1 MKHSRPFEFR
11 KQLMH
16 SEDPRFWDDLVR
28 AVHAPT
34 MMLLIE
40 ARLGSHLRGRV
51 NSEYVWHQTLLKAW
65 SVREEFDGNDIHTL
79 RRWLAGIAEDCL
91 LKRIRQSAAALKLL
105 KENPPP
111 DAIYAGP
118 VATTEPRTVATD
130 RAEAAAM
137 RSVLNGLPAELRYT
151 VWLQE
156 FENLSVQE
164 IADRLELPADTIQA
178 QLRRGLIAYR
188 HKLRALL
195 NKTVAAHF

>member
-1 MKHSRPFEFR
+1 MKTSGPFKFR
-11 KQLMH
+11 KGHLQND
-16 SEDPRFWDDLVR
+16 DPGVWDDLVR

-40 ARLGSHLRGRV
+40 ARLGSRLRGRV

-65 SVREEFDGNDIHTL
+65 SSRTEFAGKDIHDL
-79 RRWLAGIAEDCL
+79 RRWLEEIAEDCL

-118 VATTEPRTVATD
+118 VATTEPRTVMAD

-137 RSVLNGLPAELRYT
+137 RTVLNGLPPELRYT

-156 FENLSVQE
+156 FENLSVDK
-164 IADRLELPADTIQA
+164 IADRLELPSDTIQA

-188 HKLRALL
+188 HKLRALM
-195 NKTVAAHF
+195 NKSVAVQG